1 MDEGMIPIAVDYG
14 CDTGKCSGKFKPLDS
29 SYSYDAKDVLNLM
42 MDPQNP
48 IASSNAKRDNNAI
61 GFGKTDKGLVKFSF
75 NEIDSVVKGALCGH
89 IFNEEDKKFGVLY
102 IECDTIAY

>member
-42 MDPQNP
+42 MDPQVSHN
-48 IASSNAKRDNNAI
+48 I
-61 GFGKTDKGLVKFSF
+61 L
-75 NEIDSVVKGALCGH
+75 
-89 IFNEEDKKFGVLY
+89 KKYKYL
-102 IECDTIAY
+102 